1 MRPWFKVLVAGLL
14 VAASAG
20 SAADAGAAGRSLK
33 KALALSLVV
42 PGAGE
47 AYLGA
52 GNRARA
58 FMVSEAAI
66 WSSFAYF
73 RVEGAMRED
82 AYKEK
87 ARLFAGVTGS
97 RDDTYYQML
106 AYYLSSQEFN
116 IDIMREARLRYPD
129 DREQQLAYFEANAYF
144 GDDGWEWDSLRRMEE
159 FAGERTKSRE
169 SYRRAVL
176 TTGFAVLNRMV
187 SMIDVYL
194 SFKLENAGGRVS
206 GLGIGAEPAGDR
218 GFRIYL
224 SAPF

>member
-1 MRPWFKVLVAGLL
+1 MVVLAV
-14 VAASAG
+14 AG
-20 SAADAGAAGRSLK
+20 SAAEAGAAGKSLK
-33 KALALSLVV
+33 KALVLSLAV

-52 GNRARA
+52 SGRARA
-58 FMVSEAAI
+58 FMATEAGI
-66 WSSFAYF
+66 WSSFAFF
-73 RVEGAMRED
+73 RVQGAMRED
-82 AYKEK
+82 AYHDK
-87 ARLFAGVTGS
+87 ARLFAGVTGN

-106 AYYLSSQEFN
+106 AYYPSSEEYN

-129 DREQQLAYFEANAYF
+129 DRDLQLAYFEANAYS
-144 GDDGWEWDSLRRMEE
+144 GDDGWEWDSLQRMEE
-159 FAGERTKSRE
+159 FALERTRSRQ

-194 SFKLENAGGRVS
+194 SFKLENAGVKGP
-206 GLGIGAEPAGDR
+206 GLGIVAEPTSDH
-218 GFRIYL
+218 GFRVYL